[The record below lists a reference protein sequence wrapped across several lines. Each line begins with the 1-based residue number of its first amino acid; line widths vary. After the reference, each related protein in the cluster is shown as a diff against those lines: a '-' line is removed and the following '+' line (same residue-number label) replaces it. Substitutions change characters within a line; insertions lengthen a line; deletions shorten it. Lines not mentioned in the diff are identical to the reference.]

1 MHLSQKAMVSLWASA
16 LLLTTPFLL
25 IVFAAVL
32 AELLGCDIVS
42 SLGAACHIG
51 DINIADVLFGLSV
64 IGWATL
70 VGLPIGL
77 ILAPACSIWWWY
89 SLRQERLMAPAR
101 KTHI

>member
-16 LLLTTPFLL
+16 LLLVTPFLL
-25 IVFAAVL
+25 IVFATAL
-32 AELLGCDIVS
+32 AELLGCDIIS
-42 SLGAACHIG
+42 SLGGMCQMG
-51 DINIADVLFGLSV
+51 SLNIADVLFGLSM

-70 VGLPIGL
+70 VGLPVGL

-89 SLRQERLMAPAR
+89 SLRKERLMAPLR